1 MMKNFRLKDH
11 LLGYGLL
18 ICLAW
23 ISNLAMAQDWPSKPI
38 KLILP
43 APAGTGP
50 DVDIRKI
57 SKHLSAILGQPIVI
71 ENRPGAA
78 TRIGVEAAIRSAPD
92 GYTFLVGTPSLTTM
106 QALYPKLSFDPKKDL
121 VPVSLASIT
130 NYTLSVNAQVPA
142 KTLPEYVKL
151 AKSDPKYA
159 SIGTLGIGA
168 INHLAAVWFSNLVSL
183 DANYIHYS
191 TTSPF
196 NDLASGQIPVCF
208 DAMLPVMGQVKA
220 GRVRTLAI
228 SGKTRHPLLPDVP
241 TFAEAGLPT
250 FDPLVWIGI
259 LAPAGTPGAIV
270 SKMSAA
276 VSQVSKMPE
285 TVAARRDV
293 GSESI
298 GSSPEEFAAFLESE
312 RTKWSAVIKKNNI
325 VIE

>member
-1 MMKNFRLKDH
+1 MKNFRFKDH

-78 TRIGVEAAIRSAPD
+78 TRIGIEAAIRSAPD

-151 AKSDPKYA
+151 AKTDPQYA

-168 INHLAAVWFSNLVSL
+168 INHLAAAWFSNLVSL

-196 NDLASGQIPVCF
+196 NDLASGQIPVVF
-208 DAMLPVMGQVKA
+208 DAMLHVMGQVKA

-250 FDPLVWIGI
+250 FDPLVWNGI

>member
-1 MMKNFRLKDH
+1 MKNFRLKDH

-18 ICLAW
+18 ICLTW
-23 ISNLAMAQDWPSKPI
+23 ISNLAMAQEWPSKPI
-38 KLILP
+38 KLIVP
-43 APAGTGP
+43 VPAGTGP
-50 DVDIRKI
+50 DVDVRH
-57 SKHLSAILGQPIVI
+57 SGKHLSVILGQPIVV

-78 TRIGVEAAIRSAPD
+78 ARIGVEAAIRSAPD
-92 GYTFLVGTPSLTTM
+92 GYTFLVGTPSMTTM
-106 QALYPKLSFDPKKDL
+106 KTLYPKLSFDPQKDL
-121 VPVSLASIT
+121 IPVSLTSIT

-142 KTLPEYVKL
+142 KTLSDYVKL

-159 SIGTLGIGA
+159 SIGTLGTGA
-168 INHLAAVWFSNLVSL
+168 INHLAAAWFSNLVSL

-196 NDLASGQIPVCF
+196 TDLASGQLPVIF

-228 SGKTRHPLLPDVP
+228 SGKSRHPLLPDVP

-250 FDPLVWIGI
+250 FEPLVWIGI
-259 LAPAGTPGAIV
+259 LAPTGTPVAIV
-270 SKMSAA
+270 NKMSAA
-276 VSQVSKMPE
+276 VSQVAKMPE

-298 GSSPEEFAAFLESE
+298 GSSPEEFASFLDSE
-312 RTKWSAVIKKNNI
+312 RIKWSAVIKKNNL
-325 VIE
+325 VLE

>member
-1 MMKNFRLKDH
+1 MKNFKLKDH

-151 AKSDPKYA
+151 AKTDPKYA
-159 SIGTLGIGA
+159 SFGTLGIGA
-168 INHLAAVWFSNLVSL
+168 INHLAAAWFSNLVSL

-196 NDLASGQIPVCF
+196 NDLASGQIPVVF

>member
-1 MMKNFRLKDH
+1 MKNFRLKDH

-57 SKHLSAILGQPIVI
+57 GKHLSAILGQPIVI

-151 AKSDPKYA
+151 AKTDPKYA

-168 INHLAAVWFSNLVSL
+168 INHLAAAWFSNLVSL

-196 NDLASGQIPVCF
+196 NDLASGQIPVVF

-298 GSSPEEFAAFLESE
+298 GSGPEEFAAFLESE

>member
-1 MMKNFRLKDH
+1 MMKNFRLKNH

-18 ICLAW
+18 ICMAW

-57 SKHLSAILGQPIVI
+57 GKHLSAILGQPIVI

-151 AKSDPKYA
+151 AKTDPKYA
-159 SIGTLGIGA
+159 SIGTLGMGA
-168 INHLAAVWFSNLVSL
+168 INHLAAAWFSNLVSL

-196 NDLASGQIPVCF
+196 TDLASGQIPVVF

-259 LAPAGTPGAIV
+259 LAPAGTPDAIV

>member
-1 MMKNFRLKDH
+1 MKNFRLKNH

-18 ICLAW
+18 ICMAW

-57 SKHLSAILGQPIVI
+57 GKHLSAILGQPIVI

-151 AKSDPKYA
+151 AKTDPKYA
-159 SIGTLGIGA
+159 SIGTLGMGA
-168 INHLAAVWFSNLVSL
+168 INHLAAAWFSNLVSL

-196 NDLASGQIPVCF
+196 TDLASGQIPVVF

-259 LAPAGTPGAIV
+259 LAPAGTPDAIV

>member
-1 MMKNFRLKDH
+1 MMKNFRFKDH

-151 AKSDPKYA
+151 AKTDPQYA

-168 INHLAAVWFSNLVSL
+168 INHLAAAWFSNLVSL

-196 NDLASGQIPVCF
+196 NDLASGQIPVVF

-250 FDPLVWIGI
+250 FDPLVWNGI

>member
-1 MMKNFRLKDH
+1 MKNFKLALRSI
-11 LLGYGLL
+11 GYGVL
-18 ICLAW
+18 IGLSW
-23 ISNLAMAQDWPSKPI
+23 FSSLAMAQDWPSKPI
-38 KLILP
+38 KFIVP
-43 APAGTGP
+43 VPAGTGP
-50 DVDIRKI
+50 DVDIRQIGKN
-57 SKHLSAILGQPIVI
+57 LTLILGQSIVI

-78 TRIGVEAAIRSAPD
+78 ARIGVEAAIRSAPD

-106 QALYPKLSFDPKKDL
+106 QALYPKLGFDPKKDL

-151 AKSDPKYA
+151 AKTDPKYA
-159 SIGTLGIGA
+159 SIGTLGMGA
-168 INHLAAVWFSNLVSL
+168 INHLAAAWFSNLVGL

-196 NDLASGQIPVCF
+196 TDLASGQIPVVF

-259 LAPAGTPGAIV
+259 LAPAGTSGAIV
-270 SKMSAA
+270 NKMSAA
-276 VSQVSKMPE
+276 VSQVAKMPD

-298 GSSPEEFAAFLESE
+298 GSSPEEFAAFLEGE
-312 RTKWSAVIKKNNI
+312 RSKWSAVIKKNNI
-325 VIE
+325 MVE

>member
-1 MMKNFRLKDH
+1 MMKNFRFKDH

-159 SIGTLGIGA
+159 SIGTLGMGA
-168 INHLAAVWFSNLVSL
+168 INHLAAAWFSNLVSL

-196 NDLASGQIPVCF
+196 SDLASGQIPVVF

-276 VSQVSKMPE
+276 VSQVAKMPE

>member
-1 MMKNFRLKDH
+1 MLKNLRLKH
-11 LLGYGLL
+11 QLLGYGVL
-18 ICLAW
+18 ICLTW
-23 ISNLAMAQDWPSKPI
+23 IGNLAMAQDWPNKPI

-57 SKHLSAILGQPIVI
+57 GKHLSAILGQPIVI

-106 QALYPKLSFDPKKDL
+106 QALYPKLNFDPKKDL
-121 VPVSLASIT
+121 IPVSLTSIT

-142 KTLPEYVKL
+142 KNLMEYVEL

-159 SIGTLGIGA
+159 SIGTFGIGA
-168 INHLAAVWFSNLVSL
+168 VNHLTAAWFSNLVGL
-183 DANYIHYS
+183 DAHYIHYS
-191 TTSPF
+191 TTGPF
-196 NDLASGQIPVCF
+196 ADLASGQIPAVF
-208 DAMLPVMGQVKA
+208 EAMLPLVGQVKA

-228 SGKTRHPLLPDVP
+228 SGKTRHPLMPDVP
-241 TFAEAGLPT
+241 TFAEAGLPK
-250 FDPLVWIGI
+250 FEPLVWNGI
-259 LAPAGTPGAIV
+259 LAPAGTPSAIV
-270 SKMSAA
+270 NKMSVAF
-276 VSQVSKMPE
+276 SQVAKMPE
-285 TVAARRDV
+285 IVTARRDV

>member
-1 MMKNFRLKDH
+1 MKNFKLALRSI
-11 LLGYGLL
+11 GYGVLMGL
-18 ICLAW
+18 SW
-23 ISNLAMAQDWPSKPI
+23 FSSLAMAQDWPSKPI
-38 KLILP
+38 KFIVP
-43 APAGTGP
+43 VPAGTGP
-50 DVDIRKI
+50 DVDIRQIGKN
-57 SKHLSAILGQPIVI
+57 LSVILGQSIVI

-78 TRIGVEAAIRSAPD
+78 ARIGVEAAIRSAPD

-106 QALYPKLSFDPKKDL
+106 QALYPKLGFDPKKDL

-151 AKSDPKYA
+151 AKTDPKYA
-159 SIGTLGIGA
+159 SIGTLGMGA
-168 INHLAAVWFSNLVSL
+168 INHLAAAWFSNLVGL

-196 NDLASGQIPVCF
+196 TDLASGQIPVVF

-259 LAPAGTPGAIV
+259 LAPAGTSGAIV
-270 SKMSAA
+270 NKMSAA
-276 VSQVSKMPE
+276 VSQVAKMPD

-298 GSSPEEFAAFLESE
+298 GSSPEEFAAFLEGE
-312 RTKWSAVIKKNNI
+312 RSKWSAVIKKNNI
-325 VIE
+325 MVE

>member
-1 MMKNFRLKDH
+1 
-11 LLGYGLL
+11 
-18 ICLAW
+18 
-23 ISNLAMAQDWPSKPI
+23 
-38 KLILP
+38 
-43 APAGTGP
+43 
-50 DVDIRKI
+50 
-57 SKHLSAILGQPIVI
+57 VI

-78 TRIGVEAAIRSAPD
+78 SRIGVEAAIRSAPD

-121 VPVSLASIT
+121 MPVSLASIT

-142 KTLPEYVKL
+142 KTLPEYIKL
-151 AKSDPKYA
+151 AKTDPKYA
-159 SIGTLGIGA
+159 SIGTLGMGA
-168 INHLAAVWFSNLVSL
+168 INHLAAAWFSNLVSL

-196 NDLASGQIPVCF
+196 SDLASGQIPVVF

-276 VSQVSKMPE
+276 VSQVAKMPE
-285 TVAARRDV
+285 TVTARRDV

-298 GSSPEEFAAFLESE
+298 GSSPEEFAAFLEIE

-325 VIE
+325 VVE

>member
-1 MMKNFRLKDH
+1 MKNFKLALRSI
-11 LLGYGLL
+11 GYGVL
-18 ICLAW
+18 IGLSW
-23 ISNLAMAQDWPSKPI
+23 FSSLAMAQDWPSKPI
-38 KLILP
+38 KFIVP
-43 APAGTGP
+43 VPAGTGP
-50 DVDIRKI
+50 DVDIRQIGKN
-57 SKHLSAILGQPIVI
+57 LSLILGQSIVI

-78 TRIGVEAAIRSAPD
+78 ARIGVEAAIRSAPD

-106 QALYPKLSFDPKKDL
+106 QALYPKLGFDPKKDL

-151 AKSDPKYA
+151 AKTDPKYA
-159 SIGTLGIGA
+159 SIGTLGMGA
-168 INHLAAVWFSNLVSL
+168 INHLAAAWFSNLVGL

-196 NDLASGQIPVCF
+196 PDLASGQIPVVF

-259 LAPAGTPGAIV
+259 LAPAGTSGAIV
-270 SKMSAA
+270 NKMSAA
-276 VSQVSKMPE
+276 VSQVAKMPE

-298 GSSPEEFAAFLESE
+298 GSSPEEFAAFLEGE
-312 RTKWSAVIKKNNI
+312 RSKWSAVIKKNNI
-325 VIE
+325 MVE

>member
-1 MMKNFRLKDH
+1 MKNFKLKDH

-151 AKSDPKYA
+151 AKTDPKYA

-168 INHLAAVWFSNLVSL
+168 INHLAAAWFSNLVSL

-196 NDLASGQIPVCF
+196 NDLASGQIPVVF

>member
-1 MMKNFRLKDH
+1 MMKNFRFKDH

-57 SKHLSAILGQPIVI
+57 GKHLSAILGQPIVI

-151 AKSDPKYA
+151 AKTDPKYA

-183 DANYIHYS
+183 DSNYIHYS

>member
-1 MMKNFRLKDH
+1 MMKNFKLALRSI
-11 LLGYGLL
+11 GYGVL
-18 ICLAW
+18 IGLSW
-23 ISNLAMAQDWPSKPI
+23 FSSLAMAQDWPSKPI
-38 KLILP
+38 KFIVP
-43 APAGTGP
+43 VPAGTGP
-50 DVDIRKI
+50 DVDIRQIGKN
-57 SKHLSAILGQPIVI
+57 LSLILGQSIVI

-78 TRIGVEAAIRSAPD
+78 ARIGVEAAIRSAPD

-106 QALYPKLSFDPKKDL
+106 QALYPKLGFDPKKDL

-151 AKSDPKYA
+151 AKTDPKYA
-159 SIGTLGIGA
+159 SIGTLGMGA
-168 INHLAAVWFSNLVSL
+168 INHLAAAWFSNLVGL

-196 NDLASGQIPVCF
+196 TDLASGQIPVVF

-259 LAPAGTPGAIV
+259 LAPAGTSGAIV
-270 SKMSAA
+270 NKMSAA
-276 VSQVSKMPE
+276 VSQVAKMPE

-298 GSSPEEFAAFLESE
+298 GSSPEEFAAFLEGE
-312 RTKWSAVIKKNNI
+312 RSKWSAVIKKNNI
-325 VIE
+325 MVE

>member
-1 MMKNFRLKDH
+1 MMKNFRFKDH

-57 SKHLSAILGQPIVI
+57 GKHLSAILGQPIVI

-151 AKSDPKYA
+151 AKTDPKYA

-196 NDLASGQIPVCF
+196 SDLASGQIPVVF

-250 FDPLVWIGI
+250 LDPLVWIGI

-276 VSQVSKMPE
+276 VSQVAKMPE

-298 GSSPEEFAAFLESE
+298 GSSPEEFAAFLEIE

-325 VIE
+325 VVE

>member
-1 MMKNFRLKDH
+1 MKNFKLALRSI
-11 LLGYGLL
+11 GYGVL
-18 ICLAW
+18 IGLSW
-23 ISNLAMAQDWPSKPI
+23 FSSLAMAQDWPSKPI
-38 KLILP
+38 KFIVP
-43 APAGTGP
+43 VPAGTGP
-50 DVDIRKI
+50 DVDIRQIGKN
-57 SKHLSAILGQPIVI
+57 LSLILGQSIVI

-78 TRIGVEAAIRSAPD
+78 ARIGVEAAIRSAPD

-106 QALYPKLSFDPKKDL
+106 QALYPKLGFDPKKDL

-151 AKSDPKYA
+151 AKTDPKYA
-159 SIGTLGIGA
+159 SIGTLGMGA
-168 INHLAAVWFSNLVSL
+168 INHLAAAWFSNLVGL

-196 NDLASGQIPVCF
+196 TDLASGQIPVVF

-259 LAPAGTPGAIV
+259 LAPAGTSGAIV
-270 SKMSAA
+270 NKMSAA
-276 VSQVSKMPE
+276 VSQVAKMPE
-285 TVAARRDV
+285 TVALRKDV

-298 GSSPEEFAAFLESE
+298 GSSPEEFAAFLETE
-312 RTKWSAVIKKNNI
+312 RTKWSGVIKKNNI
-325 VIE
+325 VVE

>member
-1 MMKNFRLKDH
+1 MKNFKLALRSI
-11 LLGYGLL
+11 GYGVL
-18 ICLAW
+18 IGLSW
-23 ISNLAMAQDWPSKPI
+23 FSSLAMAQDWPSKPI
-38 KLILP
+38 KFIVP
-43 APAGTGP
+43 VPAGTGP
-50 DVDIRKI
+50 DVDIRQIGKN
-57 SKHLSAILGQPIVI
+57 LSLILGQSIVI

-78 TRIGVEAAIRSAPD
+78 ARIGVEAAIRSAPD

-106 QALYPKLSFDPKKDL
+106 QALYPKLGFDPKKDL

-151 AKSDPKYA
+151 AKTDPKYA
-159 SIGTLGIGA
+159 SIGTLGMGA
-168 INHLAAVWFSNLVSL
+168 INHLAAAWFSNLVGL

-196 NDLASGQIPVCF
+196 TDLASGQIPVVF

-259 LAPAGTPGAIV
+259 LAPAGTSGAIV
-270 SKMSAA
+270 NKMSAA
-276 VSQVSKMPE
+276 VSQVAKMPD

-298 GSSPEEFAAFLESE
+298 GSSPEEFAAFLEGE
-312 RTKWSAVIKKNNI
+312 RSKWSAVIKKNNI
-325 VIE
+325 MVE

>member
-1 MMKNFRLKDH
+1 MMKNFRLKNH

-18 ICLAW
+18 ICMAW

-57 SKHLSAILGQPIVI
+57 GNHLSAILGQPIVI

-151 AKSDPKYA
+151 AKTDPKYA
-159 SIGTLGIGA
+159 SIGTLGMGA
-168 INHLAAVWFSNLVSL
+168 INHLAAAWFSNLVSL

-196 NDLASGQIPVCF
+196 TDLASGQIPVVF

-228 SGKTRHPLLPDVP
+228 SGKNRHPLLPDVP

-259 LAPAGTPGAIV
+259 LAPAGTPDAIV

>member
-1 MMKNFRLKDH
+1 MKNFRLKDH

-151 AKSDPKYA
+151 AKTDPKYA

-196 NDLASGQIPVCF
+196 NDLASGQLPVCF